1 MAGVAHDW
9 ACLKLLLDGDTVPP
23 LVQSMQGSKGCIEFN
38 FWPLWQALLV
48 GGGLA
53 SAALQVA
60 AIYVILSLILRTPIK
75 SD

>member
-1 MAGVAHDW
+1 MQLRGSAEER
-9 ACLKLLLDGDTVPP
+9 LLLIAQV
-23 LVQSMQGSKGCIEFN
+23 
-38 FWPLWQALLV
+38 LLV

-53 SAALQVA
+53 VAALQVA